1 MSRVGGDVTLREDPR
16 IGGRVDRP
24 DLRSAALE
32 LLRDARR
39 SRKEVDCGP
48 RSGAGEELA
57 EHRNESP
64 LRAQVLDHRPIIRGG
79 RRRLKH
85 SRQRKVSVSVLMVER
100 PSKWWTPRGARS
112 PRLTQGADRGSSAP
126 RGGRRLAPVEPLA
139 LIRNDPVDT

>member
-1 MSRVGGDVTLREDPR
+1 MYRVGGDVTLREDPR

-64 LRAQVLDHRPIIRGG
+64 LGAQVLDHRPIIRGG
-79 RRRLKH
+79 RRLLKH
-85 SRQRKVSVSVLMVER
+85 SRQRGPWESVSGENVPAACGGLSHYVGWR
-100 PSKWWTPRGARS
+100 PA
-112 PRLTQGADRGSSAP
+112 
-126 RGGRRLAPVEPLA
+126 
-139 LIRNDPVDT
+139 